1 VNPDIDPRI
10 NLLDNNKMNPK
21 EQKIVAALAVF
32 LSAAL
37 PFSAG
42 AIAFRSQP
50 VLVAIIKGEAGK
62 LPALTN
68 FFFNNFTAALVMLFC
83 LGIAA
88 TVFAVRAYREKE
100 SEPHFQMTKLLAAVA
115 FSALSSVAF
124 LTLFIFSVAL
134 PVYSSLSDR

>member
-1 VNPDIDPRI
+1 MVEM
-10 NLLDNNKMNPK
+10 NLK

-32 LSAAL
+32 ITASL

-50 VLVAIIKGEAGK
+50 VLVAIIKGESGK

-88 TVFAVRAYREKE
+88 TVFAIRAYRERE
-100 SEPHFQMTKLLAAVA
+100 VEPHFQMTKLLAAVA
-115 FSALSSVAF
+115 FSALTSITF
-124 LTLFIFSVAL
+124 LMLFIFSVAL
-134 PVYSSLSDR
+134 PVYNSLSDR

>member
-1 VNPDIDPRI
+1 M
-10 NLLDNNKMNPK
+10 NLK
-21 EQKIVAALAVF
+21 EQKTIAALAVF
-32 LSAAL
+32 ITASL

-88 TVFAVRAYREKE
+88 TVFAVRAYRERE
-100 SEPHFQMTKLLAAVA
+100 DEPQFQMTKLLAAVA
-115 FSALSSVAF
+115 FSALASITF

-134 PVYSSLSDR
+134 PVYNNLSDR